1 MSTSFIQIKAIKTKK
16 HLQERVTHIVQ
27 PYNRFKGVFDN
38 IIYINEEFSQ
48 DTETKNIPDAK
59 ATTVLRSKLTRTI
72 GSYKNQL
79 NKQTLKLKNAQFIS
93 DQKGISRAES
103 AIARNEAK
111 IKELTEQRDSISD
124 SRKDNAGGNKISYRE
139 IVFSITGVR
148 HLLEDEQYSNR
159 LYNLS
164 RQFLEDN
171 LNAKLIK
178 AVIHRDQPGNVQHIH
193 YLIEYDADNSFTN
206 DMKLKYKDDEKH
218 IQDLAI
224 EWEQKIKQ
232 SRVVEQFHIDYE
244 DIVKNGKREYKTLAK
259 FKREQ
264 KETLLEVT
272 EEAKKETQQLKSKL
286 IKKSKDSKGNIDKV
300 KVLNSLLNTVK
311 AMKIEFKLLVSS
323 LSTNKLLKKN
333 NQLNSTVEKLT
344 SDLER
349 NERLSDEFYQE
360 NVKNFDK
367 RVRAKNTALVRSEHK
382 LSKLEKSHTD
392 SERVNKENITK
403 VAKLTLSNQELQ
415 ARVKSLESQLG
426 IMQRAK
432 IKIGST
438 LKKLRSGKRESNMS
452 LIDLIGK

>member
-1 MSTSFIQIKAIKTKK
+1 MI
-16 HLQERVTHIVQ
+16 
-27 PYNRFKGVFDN
+27 D
-38 IIYINEEFSQ
+38 
-48 DTETKNIPDAK
+48 
-59 ATTVLRSKLTRTI
+59 
-72 GSYKNQL
+72 
-79 NKQTLKLKNAQFIS
+79 
-93 DQKGISRAES
+93 
-103 AIARNEAK
+103 
-111 IKELTEQRDSISD
+111 
-124 SRKDNAGGNKISYRE
+124 
-139 IVFSITGVR
+139 
-148 HLLEDEQYSNR
+148 DEHYSNR
-159 LYNLS
+159 LYGLS
-164 RQFLEDN
+164 RNFLEDN
-171 LNAKLIK
+171 LSARLVK

-272 EEAKKETQQLKSKL
+272 EEAKQETQQLKSKL

-333 NQLNSTVEKLT
+333 NQLNSAVEKLKLE
-344 SDLER
+344 LER
-349 NERLSDEFYQE
+349 KERLSDEFYQD

-367 RVRAKNTALVRSEHK
+367 RVRAKNTELVRSEHK
-382 LSKLEKSHTD
+382 LSKLTEAYSNL
-392 SERVNKENITK
+392 ERVNKENK
-403 VAKLTLSNQELQ
+403 SENGTLSESNQQLEKK
-415 ARVKSLESQLG
+415 VKSLESQLE
-426 IMQRAK
+426 IMKRAK
-432 IKIGST
+432 KI
-438 LKKLRSGKRESNMS
+438 LDRVYKKYPKEVVLFVAHAGINRN
-452 LIDLIGK
+452 LIRTILNKSEDFWVEPSPNTAVSIFELTEDKNHKTILQNCTKHLE

>member
-1 MSTSFIQIKAIKTKK
+1 MSTSFIQITPIKTQQILK
-16 HLQERVTHIVQ
+16 ERVSHIVQ
-27 PYNRFKGVFDN
+27 EYNRCKGVLDN
-38 IIYINEEFSQ
+38 VIYINDEFSK
-48 DTETKNIPDAK
+48 DTEPK
-59 ATTVLRSKLTRTI
+59 TTTDIKSTAVSRSSLTRKI

-79 NKQTLKLKNAQFIS
+79 KKQTLKLEKAQSIS
-93 DQKGISRAES
+93 DQKAISRAKS

-111 IKELTEQRDSISD
+111 IKELLAEREAISD
-124 SRKDNAGGNKISYRE
+124 SRNKNGGGNKISYRE

-148 HLLEDEQYSNR
+148 HLIDDEHYSNR
-159 LYNLS
+159 LYGLS
-164 RQFLEDN
+164 RNFLEDN
-171 LNAKLIK
+171 LSARLVK

-272 EEAKKETQQLKSKL
+272 EEAKQETQQLKSKL

-333 NQLNSTVEKLT
+333 NQLNSAVEKLKLE
-344 SDLER
+344 LER
-349 NERLSDEFYQE
+349 KERLSDEFYQD

-367 RVRAKNTALVRSEHK
+367 RVRAKNTELVRSEHK
-382 LSKLEKSHTD
+382 LSKLTEAYSNL
-392 SERVNKENITK
+392 ERVNKENK
-403 VAKLTLSNQELQ
+403 SENGTLSESNQQLEKK
-415 ARVKSLESQLG
+415 VKSLESQLE
-426 IMQRAK
+426 IMKRAK
-432 IKIGST
+432 IKIGAT
-438 LKKLRSGKRESNMS
+438 LKRLRGGNKDKGLS
-452 LIDLIGK
+452 LIDLIDK